1 MNLNSNKP
9 KDMTNGLI
17 IVTPDELQQMI
28 EAEVKKSY
36 SNLNKDVS
44 KEKYLT
50 RKEASEK
57 LRVSLVTMWDYSRTG
72 KLRTFR
78 FGKRV
83 LYLESDIEK
92 AVRLMNLKPKI
103 NY

>member
-1 MNLNSNKP
+1 MIYTDEEIQVMIDDRIKTFLKP
-9 KDMTNGLI
+9 VTN
-17 IVTPDELQQMI
+17 
-28 EAEVKKSY
+28 
-36 SNLNKDVS
+36 

-83 LYLESDIEK
+83 LYLESDIEN

-103 NY
+103 HY

>member
-1 MNLNSNKP
+1 
-9 KDMTNGLI
+9 MTSAMLI
-17 IVTPDELQQMI
+17 TPEELQVMI
-28 EAEVKKSY
+28 DERIKKLSKIEP
-36 SNLNKDVS
+36 L

-83 LYLESDIEK
+83 LYLESDIEQ

-103 NY
+103 SY